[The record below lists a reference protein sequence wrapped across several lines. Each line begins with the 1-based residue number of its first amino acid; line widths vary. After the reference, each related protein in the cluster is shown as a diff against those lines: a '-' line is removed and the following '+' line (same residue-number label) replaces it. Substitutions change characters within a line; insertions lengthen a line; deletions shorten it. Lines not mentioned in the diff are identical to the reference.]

1 MTGME
6 YVHHRENLSEF
17 GKKLLDSHEVQ
28 EGLKTL
34 KQVVHQADLS
44 MYVVNY
50 CSTLFLIGC
59 YNISISFL
67 QTNRES
73 KIALKAAEIKLSI
86 EDKSKGRAPEH
97 ISKDIADLIKSIKEL
112 PKQRFVFWIGLLNH
126 FLLLFRYLFAHSVW
140 MLWLK

>member
-50 CSTLFLIGC
+50 CSTLFLIEC

-112 PKQRFVFWIGLLNH
+112 PKQRFVF
-126 FLLLFRYLFAHSVW
+126 
-140 MLWLK
+140 